1 MVCLQVCIWTPW
13 IPGVHGVQKSVSDP
27 TGRELQM
34 VLSFHVGA
42 GNRTRAERAFN
53 CWVISPAPRQRW
65 RLGVMSYD
73 CKPRRKKLKQR
84 DFSWVWNKL
93 ALPTKALSHKN
104 QKKKGGPSSHN
115 CAGLP
120 CALCNP
126 LHTSYTHTH
135 RHNNNNNN
143 GKMSFKRGG
152 LVLIYSLELWWRLTC
167 HFSHAYG
174 IISVCITP
182 RTWISGLEISCQQC
196 KQKCPNLS
204 GQTRIHCLPRKVL
217 LSTKMYSQKHCKRRD
232 RNTRTP
238 RQEKLN
244 L

>member
-1 MVCLQVCIWTPW
+1 MYGMPED
-13 IPGVHGVQKSVSDP
+13 H
-27 TGRELQM
+27 
-34 VLSFHVGA
+34 
-42 GNRTRAERAFN
+42 TRAWKPQDWSYRWFWASMWALETEHEERAFN

-73 CKPRRKKLKQR
+73 CKPRRKNLKQR

-143 GKMSFKRGG
+143 GKMSFKGEDSCLFILWSYGG
-152 LVLIYSLELWWRLTC
+152 DSLV
-167 HFSHAYG
+167 
-174 IISVCITP
+174 ISPMLMV
-182 RTWISGLEISCQQC
+182 
-196 KQKCPNLS
+196 
-204 GQTRIHCLPRKVL
+204 
-217 LSTKMYSQKHCKRRD
+217 
-232 RNTRTP
+232 
-238 RQEKLN
+238 
-244 L
+244 